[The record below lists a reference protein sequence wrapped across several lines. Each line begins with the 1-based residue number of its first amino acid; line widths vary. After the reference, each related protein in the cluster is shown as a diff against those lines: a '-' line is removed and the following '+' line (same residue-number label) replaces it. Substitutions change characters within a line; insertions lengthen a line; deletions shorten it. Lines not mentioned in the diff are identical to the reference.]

1 VFIDKNGRKRAFGQ
15 FASEPKSVTRQL
27 LRRKAEDIMLPG
39 PFGWQIG
46 ETSYSHPVR
55 KPPLDG
61 GSD

>member
-1 VFIDKNGRKRAFGQ
+1 
-15 FASEPKSVTRQL
+15 
-27 LRRKAEDIMLPG
+27 MLPG

-46 ETSYSHPVR
+46 ETSYPHPVR